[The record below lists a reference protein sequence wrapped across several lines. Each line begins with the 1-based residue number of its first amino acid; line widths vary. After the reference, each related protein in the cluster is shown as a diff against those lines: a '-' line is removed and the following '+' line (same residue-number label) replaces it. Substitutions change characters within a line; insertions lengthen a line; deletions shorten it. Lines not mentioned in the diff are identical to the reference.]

1 MSACKLY
8 VCRGFVLFTQA
19 AALSSPLFRRLR
31 RSVRSL
37 ASVRFVR
44 PALACAVCLSGLAT
58 SRENPRPHYNRSA
71 RSSRPFGCALCL
83 FVSFVRSPRSFSRS
97 LGDPCKRETTKRA
110 AEGDHLG
117 DLGRKKDTKKL
128 GDLYNLPALGVCC
141 VRLFHHRLKTC
152 KEFGLLL
159 CTQITK
165 TSCRRVKTFGGTCL
179 LIFSTIA
186 IAQI

>member
-31 RSVRSL
+31 TSVRSL

-44 PALACAVCLSGLAT
+44 SALACAMCLSGLAT
-58 SRENPRPHYNRSA
+58 SGENPRPHYNRSA
-71 RSSRPFGCALCL
+71 RSSRPFGCALCS
-83 FVSFVRSPRSFSRS
+83 FVSFVRPVRSFLQIPCRS
-97 LGDPCKRETTKRA
+97 LQTGNHKKGCR
-110 AEGDHLG
+110 GDHLG
-117 DLGRKKDTKKL
+117 DLGKNKDTKKL
-128 GDLYNLPALGVCC
+128 GDLCNLPALGVCG
-141 VRLFHHRLKTC
+141 VRLLHHCLKTC

-159 CTQITK
+159 CTQIAE
-165 TSCRRVKTFGGTCL
+165 TSCSRVKTFGGTCF
-179 LIFSTIA
+179 LIFSAIA